1 MVLVLVVEKQW
12 VLLNTF
18 QQTVVLVELVDN
30 KLLVL
35 EIKS

>member
-35 EIKS
+35 EIKN